1 MLHSIHRK
9 NRGIVSY
16 IGIKNQNLTLEVQ
29 HTDFA
34 KVDLSISQKLNV
46 STNAQLYDLN
56 SEEAWQ

>member
-56 SEEAWQ
+56 SEEACQ